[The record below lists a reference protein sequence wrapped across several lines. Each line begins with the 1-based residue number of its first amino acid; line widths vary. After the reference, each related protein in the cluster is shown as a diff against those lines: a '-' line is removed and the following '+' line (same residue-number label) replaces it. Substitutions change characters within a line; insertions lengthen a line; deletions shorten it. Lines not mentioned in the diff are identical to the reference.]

1 MALATDHCFDALGL
15 HRVEINIR
23 PENGPSLRVV
33 EKLGFRDEGVR
44 EKYLHIQDRWCDHR
58 TFALTVEDV
67 PEGLL
72 ARWRSAHVSG
82 DAQADTP
89 RRSPAGAVRDA
100 YRRDVND
107 LAGPVALALVGLW
120 VAYLVPHKLRHR
132 QQLLESRADDRF
144 SEALRVVAV
153 SDRRNRQE
161 AVSGPTVSSTAGL
174 LTPGKGLPVA
184 TGSATG
190 GTTVDRPHGTQDR
203 ITADAARRAAQARAA
218 RAASVARR
226 GAAARR
232 RALLAGFLVVATVV
246 GWAAVGLSPLVTWV
260 AGVVPTVLLGSVLVL
275 GRRAVL
281 AGREADEA
289 WEQKIA
295 DERRVASGPR
305 TGAMRAVATA
315 AKAAPAAPAAPGS
328 SASAAPAEAPMAFVT
343 GRAVH
348 PSDAST
354 EVFARIVED
363 KGESDGPARHA
374 STGQVPVVRR
384 SVERAHHRGAERG
397 ATRPGRPVPVPRPT
411 YTMKASAPRREPA
424 PLENLEG
431 STAART
437 ADVEAPADAER
448 APLEAP
454 VETTGSIDLNAV
466 LAKRRVAGE

>member
-1 MALATDHCFDALGL
+1 MVVPG
-15 HRVEINIR
+15 RRR
-23 PENGPSLRVV
+23 P
-33 EKLGFRDEGVR
+33 
-44 EKYLHIQDRWCDHR
+44 
-58 TFALTVEDV
+58 
-67 PEGLL
+67 
-72 ARWRSAHVSG
+72 
-82 DAQADTP
+82 
-89 RRSPAGAVRDA
+89 DA

-120 VAYLVPHKLRHR
+120 VAYLVPHKLRYR

-153 SDRRNRQE
+153 SDRRSRQE

-184 TGSATG
+184 TGSVTG

-232 RALLAGFLVVATVV
+232 RALLAGFLVVASVV
-246 GWAAVGLSPLVTWV
+246 AWAAVGLSPLVTWV

-289 WEQKIA
+289 WEQRIA
-295 DERRVASGPR
+295 AERRVASGPR

-315 AKAAPAAPAAPGS
+315 
-328 SASAAPAEAPMAFVT
+328 SASATRPDPVVAPTASAPPAEAPMAFVT

-354 EVFARIVED
+354 EVFARIVAD
-363 KGESDGPARHA
+363 TGESDGPARHA

-384 SVERAHHRGAERG
+384 SAGERAPETAGDEDEAWS
-397 ATRPGRPVPVPRPT
+397 PVPVPRPT

-437 ADVEAPADAER
+437 ADVDAPADAER

>member
-1 MALATDHCFDALGL
+1 M
-15 HRVEINIR
+15 
-23 PENGPSLRVV
+23 
-33 EKLGFRDEGVR
+33 
-44 EKYLHIQDRWCDHR
+44 
-58 TFALTVEDV
+58 
-67 PEGLL
+67 
-72 ARWRSAHVSG
+72 
-82 DAQADTP
+82 
-89 RRSPAGAVRDA
+89 
-100 YRRDVND
+100 ND
-107 LAGPVALALVGLW
+107 LAGPVALALVVLW

-153 SDRRNRQE
+153 SDRRIRQE
-161 AVSGPTVSSTAGL
+161 AASAECGPTASSTAGL
-174 LTPGKGLPVA
+174 LTPSKGLPVA

-226 GAAARR
+226 AAAARR
-232 RALLAGFLVVATVV
+232 RAVLAGLLVVATVL
-246 GWAAVGLSPLVTWV
+246 GWAAVGLSPMVTWV
-260 AGVVPTVLLGSVLVL
+260 AGAVPTVLLGSVLVL

-315 AKAAPAAPAAPGS
+315 SSAAAPSAAAKPAAAETSASKATAAKTSASQATAATTSASKPAAAKTAAETATAAPTA
-328 SASAAPAEAPMAFVT
+328 APMAFVT

-354 EVFARIVED
+354 EIFERIVED

-384 SVERAHHRGAERG
+384 SVTDRATPTDEDEAWS
-397 ATRPGRPVPVPRPT
+397 PVPVPRPT

-424 PLENLEG
+424 PLDNLEG

-437 ADVEAPADAER
+437 AEVEAPADAER

-466 LAKRRVAGE
+466 LAKRRAAGE

>member
-1 MALATDHCFDALGL
+1 MA
-15 HRVEINIR
+15 
-23 PENGPSLRVV
+23 
-33 EKLGFRDEGVR
+33 
-44 EKYLHIQDRWCDHR
+44 
-58 TFALTVEDV
+58 V
-67 PEGLL
+67 PG
-72 ARWRSAHVSG
+72 G
-82 DAQADTP
+82 C
-89 RRSPAGAVRDA
+89 VRDA

-315 AKAAPAAPAAPGS
+315 AEGRPRRRTRLRPGSGRPSLAAPRRGADGLRHRPGRAPVRRQHRGVRAHRRGQGRVRRPRPARLDRAGARRPPVGR
-328 SASAAPAEAPMAFVT
+328 ASAPPRR
-343 GRAVH
+343 RA
-348 PSDAST
+348 
-354 EVFARIVED
+354 
-363 KGESDGPARHA
+363 
-374 STGQVPVVRR
+374 RR
-384 SVERAHHRGAERG
+384 
-397 ATRPGRPVPVPRPT
+397 TRPGRPSPCRV
-411 YTMKASAPRREPA
+411 RR
-424 PLENLEG
+424 
-431 STAART
+431 TR
-437 ADVEAPADAER
+437 
-448 APLEAP
+448 
-454 VETTGSIDLNAV
+454 
-466 LAKRRVAGE
+466 

>member
-1 MALATDHCFDALGL
+1 M
-15 HRVEINIR
+15 
-23 PENGPSLRVV
+23 
-33 EKLGFRDEGVR
+33 
-44 EKYLHIQDRWCDHR
+44 
-58 TFALTVEDV
+58 
-67 PEGLL
+67 
-72 ARWRSAHVSG
+72 
-82 DAQADTP
+82 
-89 RRSPAGAVRDA
+89 
-100 YRRDVND
+100 
-107 LAGPVALALVGLW
+107 VGLW

-153 SDRRNRQE
+153 SDRRIRLE
-161 AVSGPTVSSTAGL
+161 ASSAECGPTASSTAGL

-203 ITADAARRAAQARAA
+203 MTADAARRAAQARAA

-226 GAAARR
+226 AAAARR
-232 RALLAGFLVVATVV
+232 RALLAGLLVVATVV
-246 GWAAVGLSPLVTWV
+246 GWAVVGLSPLVTWV
-260 AGVVPTVLLGSVLVL
+260 AGAVPTVLLGSVLVL

-289 WEQKIA
+289 WARKIA

-315 AKAAPAAPAAPGS
+315 SRASAPTEKAAERSAEKSAEQAAEKSAQTAAAPL
-328 SASAAPAEAPMAFVT
+328 EAPMAFVT

-354 EVFARIVED
+354 EVFERIVED

-384 SVERAHHRGAERG
+384 SVAERTTET
-397 ATRPGRPVPVPRPT
+397 AADEDDDAWSPVPVPRPT
-411 YTMKASAPRREPA
+411 YTMKASAPRREPV

-437 ADVEAPADAER
+437 ADAEAPAGTDR

>member
-1 MALATDHCFDALGL
+1 M
-15 HRVEINIR
+15 
-23 PENGPSLRVV
+23 
-33 EKLGFRDEGVR
+33 
-44 EKYLHIQDRWCDHR
+44 
-58 TFALTVEDV
+58 
-67 PEGLL
+67 
-72 ARWRSAHVSG
+72 
-82 DAQADTP
+82 
-89 RRSPAGAVRDA
+89 
-100 YRRDVND
+100 ND

-153 SDRRNRQE
+153 SDRRIRLE
-161 AVSGPTVSSTAGL
+161 ASSAECGPTASSTAGL

-203 ITADAARRAAQARAA
+203 MTADAARRAAQARAA

-226 GAAARR
+226 AAAARR
-232 RALLAGFLVVATVV
+232 RALLAGLLVVATVV

-260 AGVVPTVLLGSVLVL
+260 AGAVPTLLLGSVLVL

-289 WEQKIA
+289 WARKIA

-315 AKAAPAAPAAPGS
+315 TRAAAPVEKSTPKATEKSAQKAVPAAAAPL
-328 SASAAPAEAPMAFVT
+328 EAPMAFVT

-354 EVFARIVED
+354 EVFERIVED

-384 SVERAHHRGAERG
+384 SVAERSTETP
-397 ATRPGRPVPVPRPT
+397 AVEDDEAWSPVPVPRPT
-411 YTMKASAPRREPA
+411 YTMKATAPRREPV

-437 ADVEAPADAER
+437 AEAEAPAGSER

>member
-1 MALATDHCFDALGL
+1 MVPGG
-15 HRVEINIR
+15 R
-23 PENGPSLRVV
+23 GP
-33 EKLGFRDEGVR
+33 
-44 EKYLHIQDRWCDHR
+44 
-58 TFALTVEDV
+58 
-67 PEGLL
+67 
-72 ARWRSAHVSG
+72 
-82 DAQADTP
+82 
-89 RRSPAGAVRDA
+89 DA

-153 SDRRNRQE
+153 SDRRIRQE

-184 TGSATG
+184 TGSVTG

-246 GWAAVGLSPLVTWV
+246 GWAAVGLSPLVPWV

-289 WEQKIA
+289 WEQRIA
-295 DERRVASGPR
+295 AERRTASGPR

-315 AKAAPAAPAAPGS
+315 TRPDPVVAPVAP
-328 SASAAPAEAPMAFVT
+328 AAPAEAPTAFVT

-354 EVFARIVED
+354 EVFARIVAD
-363 KGESDGPARHA
+363 KGESEGTARHA

-384 SVERAHHRGAERG
+384 SVSERTGETPSVPAAET
-397 ATRPGRPVPVPRPT
+397 ASEEDEAWSPVPVPRPT

-431 STAART
+431 STATRT
-437 ADVEAPADAER
+437 ADVETPADAER
-448 APLEAP
+448 APLEPP

>member
-1 MALATDHCFDALGL
+1 M
-15 HRVEINIR
+15 
-23 PENGPSLRVV
+23 
-33 EKLGFRDEGVR
+33 
-44 EKYLHIQDRWCDHR
+44 
-58 TFALTVEDV
+58 
-67 PEGLL
+67 
-72 ARWRSAHVSG
+72 
-82 DAQADTP
+82 
-89 RRSPAGAVRDA
+89 
-100 YRRDVND
+100 ND

-153 SDRRNRQE
+153 SDRRIRLE
-161 AVSGPTVSSTAGL
+161 ASSAECGPTASSTAGL

-203 ITADAARRAAQARAA
+203 MTADAARRAAQARAA

-246 GWAAVGLSPLVTWV
+246 AWTVVGLNPLVTWV
-260 AGVVPTVLLGSVLVL
+260 AGAVPTVLLGSVLVL

-289 WEQKIA
+289 WAQKIA
-295 DERRVASGPR
+295 DERRVASGAR

-315 AKAAPAAPAAPGS
+315 SRTAPAATPAATAAQEAPAAPV
-328 SASAAPAEAPMAFVT
+328 EAPMAFVT

-363 KGESDGPARHA
+363 KGESEGPARHA

-384 SVERAHHRGAERG
+384 SVSDRTSETAAEDDE
-397 ATRPGRPVPVPRPT
+397 AWSPVPVPRPT
-411 YTMKASAPRREPA
+411 YTMKASAPRREPV

-437 ADVEAPADAER
+437 ADVETPADTER
-448 APLEAP
+448 TPLEAP